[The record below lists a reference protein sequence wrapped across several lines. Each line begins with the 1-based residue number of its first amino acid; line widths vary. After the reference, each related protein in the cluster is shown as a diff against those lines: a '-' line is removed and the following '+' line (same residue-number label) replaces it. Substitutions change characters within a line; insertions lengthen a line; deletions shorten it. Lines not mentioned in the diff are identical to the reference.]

1 MERSLDQLKSLLIR
15 TLIGLRRGILHI
27 VLPVLSSI
35 TLLDLLFYFI
45 VIFIEIFCFH
55 HCEHIVFL
63 SSIKI
68 FGEITTNL
76 HVV

>member
-15 TLIGLRRGILHI
+15 TLIGLRHGILHI

-35 TLLDLLFYFI
+35 TLLDLLFDFI

-55 HCEHIVFL
+55 HREHIVFL

-76 HVV
+76 PVV